1 MQVTRYQL
9 LSMLSDSHLESAQ
22 LHLDLAKV
30 YQEERNALS
39 IEDAAKLIDIN
50 EMELTEDTRHRL
62 AEKED
67 Y

>member
-1 MQVTRYQL
+1 MQVTRYQI
-9 LSMLSDSHLESAQ
+9 LSMISDSYLESAQ

-39 IEDAAKLIDIN
+39 IEDAEKLIDIN
-50 EMELTEDTRHRL
+50 EMELTEDTLHRL